1 MKIQDQREIF
11 EIREKNGSP
20 HFTDFLTVGSMGHCS
35 SIALGI
41 ALAKPNRKVICID
54 GDGSLIM
61 HMGSLSTV
69 GKLLPK
75 NFYHILINNYAYESV
90 GGQATSSDSIDII
103 KIAKANGYANVTSI
117 DQVDKLKMKIEKY
130 FYNVGP
136 VFLEIKTKFGSR
148 PNLGR
153 PTIKPEENKLALMD
167 YLNKDK

>member
-1 MKIQDQREIF
+1 M
-11 EIREKNGSP
+11 
-20 HFTDFLTVGSMGHCS
+20 
-35 SIALGI
+35 
-41 ALAKPNRKVICID
+41 
-54 GDGSLIM
+54 
-61 HMGSLSTV
+61 
-69 GKLLPK
+69 
-75 NFYHILINNYAYESV
+75 